1 MTGRFANCFYQAESP
16 PGVAQFV
23 AVKARIMIDD
33 PDRQI
38 AAGLQAGKSEAW
50 SALYET
56 HFERVW
62 RLAGRMIGRDA
73 SSVADVVQE
82 TFLSAARSVRTFDPG
97 RGPLWLWLAGIC
109 RNQVAAYFRTRRRAD
124 RVKAGGDLH
133 SAVLGQWAR
142 RLQQAEATPSEAY
155 LSAEEASLVR
165 LTLANLPSEYQL
177 LLTSRYFEDVP
188 VDEIAKDTSCSVVAV
203 RSKLARA
210 RRAFREA
217 FSRTLGRKPSAPAA
231 EGEVGSP
238 P

>member
-23 AVKARIMIDD
+23 AVKAKRMIDD

-38 AAGLQAGKSEAW
+38 AAGLQVGKSEAW
-50 SALYET
+50 SALYQT
-56 HFERVW
+56 HFDRVW
-62 RLAGRMIGRDA
+62 RLAGRMIGPDA
-73 SSVADVVQE
+73 SAVADVVQE
-82 TFLSAARSVRTFDPG
+82 TFMSAARSVRTFDPS

-109 RNQVAAYFRTRRRAD
+109 RNQVAAHFRTRRRDD
-124 RVKAGGDLH
+124 RVRDGGDLH
-133 SAVLGQWAR
+133 SAMLGQWAR
-142 RLQQAEATPSEAY
+142 RLQQAEAAPHEAC

-165 LTLANLPSEYQL
+165 ATLANLPSEYQL

-188 VDEIAKDTSCSVVAV
+188 VEEIACSARCSVVAV

-217 FSRTLGRKPSAPAA
+217 FSRTLGRKPSAPAT
-231 EGEVGSP
+231 EGEVGSTP
-238 P
+238 

>member
-1 MTGRFANCFYQAESP
+1 MTGRFANCFYQAESS

-23 AVKARIMIDD
+23 AVKAKRMIDD

-38 AAGLQAGKSEAW
+38 AAGLQEGKSEAW
-50 SALYET
+50 SALYQAY
-56 HFERVW
+56 FDRVW
-62 RLAGRMIGRDA
+62 RLAGRMIGPDA
-73 SSVADVVQE
+73 SAVADVVQE
-82 TFLSAARSVRTFDPG
+82 TFLSAARSVRTFDPS

-133 SAVLGQWAR
+133 EAMLGPWAR
-142 RLQQAEATPSEAY
+142 RLQQDQPQPHEATV
-155 LSAEEASLVR
+155 SAEEAALVR

-188 VDEIAKDTSCSVVAV
+188 VDEIAKDIRCSVVAV

-217 FSRTLGRKPSAPAA
+217 FSKKLGRKPSAPAV

>member
-1 MTGRFANCFYQAESP
+1 MTGRFASCFCQAESP

-23 AVKARIMIDD
+23 AVKAKRMIDD

-38 AAGLQAGKSEAW
+38 AVGLQAGKSEAW
-50 SALYET
+50 TALYQT
-56 HFERVW
+56 HFDRVW
-62 RLAGRMIGRDA
+62 RLAGRMIGPDA
-73 SSVADVVQE
+73 SAVADVVQE

-97 RGPLWLWLAGIC
+97 RGPIWPWLAGIC
-109 RNQVAAYFRTRRRAD
+109 RNQVGTYFRARRRDD
-124 RVKAGGDLH
+124 RLRDGGDLH
-133 SAVLGQWAR
+133 SAMLVQWAR
-142 RLQQAEATPSEAY
+142 RLQQAEATPPEAC

-165 LTLANLPSEYQL
+165 VTLANLPGEYQL

-188 VDEIAKDTSCSVVAV
+188 VEEIARDACCSAVAV

-217 FSRTLGRKPSAPAA
+217 FSRTLGHKPSASAA